1 MRQKTIYTTAKYEVG
16 DEVLLYGRQPEGG
29 KETFYLSKKFAAE
42 GYPGNLN
49 SHIKCFHGWRGT
61 SFGVSTYVY
70 GVRRV
75 EFVEATDREDEYCDT
90 IYKVRVGKD
99 LYPDKR

>member
-1 MRQKTIYTTAKYEVG
+1 MKQKTIYTIRKYAVG

-29 KETFYLSKKFAAE
+29 AETFDISRKYAAE
-42 GYPGNLN
+42 GYPGNMN
-49 SHIKCFHGWRGT
+49 KEIKRFHGWRGT
-61 SFGVSTYVY
+61 SYGVSVYAY

-75 EFVEATDREDEYCDT
+75 EMVETTDRENEYGDT

-99 LYPDKR
+99 FYPDKE

>member
-1 MRQKTIYTTAKYEVG
+1 MRQKTIYITRKYAVG

-29 KETFYLSKKFAAE
+29 SEVFDISKKLAAE
-42 GYPGNLN
+42 GYPGNMD
-49 SHIKCFHGWRGT
+49 STITRFHGWRGT
-61 SFGVSTYVY
+61 SYGVSTYAY

-75 EFVEATDREDEYCDT
+75 ELVEATGRKDEWGDT

-99 LYPDKR
+99 LYPDKD